1 MQKVLI
7 EANYTPDGVKGLLQ
21 EGGSRRQK
29 TVEELVA
36 GLGGRLESFYYAL
49 GSNDVYAVADLPDLV
64 TATALS
70 MVINATGAVSLR
82 TVVLLTAQEV
92 DQATRKTVD
101 YRPPGA

>member
-1 MQKVLI
+1 
-7 EANYTPDGVKGLLQ
+7 
-21 EGGSRRQK
+21 
-29 TVEELVA
+29 
-36 GLGGRLESFYYAL
+36 
-49 GSNDVYAVADLPDLV
+49 
-64 TATALS
+64 